1 MKFFKDMKLRLTIA
15 AIVLFA
21 ASACNQY
28 TCPTYSKKDI
38 KKEKQS
44 AEVVSDKERS

>member
-1 MKFFKDMKLRLTIA
+1 MKFFEHMKLRLTIA

-28 TCPTYSKKDI
+28 TCPTYSKKDV
-38 KKEKQS
+38 KKEKKALQ
-44 AEVVSDKERS
+44 VSDKERV